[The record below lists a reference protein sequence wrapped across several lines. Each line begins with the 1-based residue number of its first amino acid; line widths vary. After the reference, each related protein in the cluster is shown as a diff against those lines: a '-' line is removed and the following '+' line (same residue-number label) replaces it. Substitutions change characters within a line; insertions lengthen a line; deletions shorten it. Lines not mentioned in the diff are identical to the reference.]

1 MFKLI
6 LGIDQTG
13 ATDHKGKPKK
23 LHCTLIDAH
32 KFNRSKKLDIYS
44 NLTLE
49 SLNLHSV
56 TELISNQVGSFK
68 NQSVLI
74 CIDTAFG
81 LPADLDV
88 NFKEIFAYSKSYR
101 NEQKDFGA
109 LTAHHFFNSF
119 RKNSHIQK
127 RRIEVLTKAN
137 SVFNLKPFQRN
148 IGCGSY
154 RSIKEL
160 AQDMTWFNLWP
171 FQKLTKQFVFA
182 EGYPSHIWKNLF
194 NIKKRDLTEL
204 KKLFPELN
212 FKGLDQADSF
222 ALALGALKYQNQLFE
237 KAPMIAKKEGWIL
250 GVPYE

>member
-13 ATDHKGKPKK
+13 ATDHKGNPKK
-23 LHCTLIDAH
+23 LRCTLIDAR
-32 KFNRSKKLDIYS
+32 KINPYKKVNTYVNLSLERLDSQSI
-44 NLTLE
+44 NK
-49 SLNLHSV
+49 
-56 TELISNQVGSFK
+56 LISSHVTHFS

-81 LPADLDV
+81 LPIDL
-88 NFKEIFAYSKSYR
+88 NTHYKEIFEYSKNYQNKNR
-101 NEQKDFGA
+101 NFGA
-109 LTAHHFFNSF
+109 LTAYHFFNSF
-119 RKNSHIQK
+119 RKKSIVQK
-127 RRIEVLTKAN
+127 RKVEILTKAN

-171 FQKLTKQFVFA
+171 FQKMTKQFIIA
-182 EGYPSHIWKNLF
+182 EGYPSYIWQNLF
-194 NIKKRDLTEL
+194 HLKKRDLSEL
-204 KKLFPELN
+204 KKLFPEFN
-212 FKGLDQADSF
+212 FKNLDYADSF
-222 ALALGALKYQNQLFE
+222 ALAYGALKYQNQLFE
-237 KAPMIAKKEGWIL
+237 KTPMIAKKEGWIL